1 MIDSFSRHFETEKFI
16 EGFLEHLKKDDLI
29 TIIEGKERGG
39 MSSFALREVFDG
51 KKTKRTKKSG

>member
-16 EGFLEHLKKDDLI
+16 EGFLEHDLI